1 MLEMAFMWSV
11 EKEGGRK
18 GGRKQRVFKTILFFF
33 FSLEQNSNQDLGI
46 ENTLFRLIVQSLK

>member
-1 MLEMAFMWSV
+1 MWSV

-18 GGRKQRVFKTILFFF
+18 GGRKQRVFKTILFFFF